1 MIRKILVLDK
11 DSGLGFDLYDDKTI
25 KVDPSLLSG
34 LVGALLLFTGTL
46 SSDLDFKR
54 ADIGTLRLSVSSMNG
69 VQYVAFSDIFDNYEF
84 VTSKVMD
91 VINLVCND
99 LTIDTLFS
107 WIPEPEIEHKIKS
120 ILVTDQFPMEKLPE
134 TYQLIDELIA
144 NGIEFETLLLGDLDD
159 GIIHVY
165 LGNREKVTLLME
177 IMSQLPIE
185 TNWIGESSLFQLND
199 RIVKEVLL
207 ISRLGKTDFFL
218 LGQAVISPEVK
229 EEAIRRFESFGSKIS
244 KLLDGNSSKMSF

>member
-1 MIRKILVLDK
+1 MIRKIIVLDK
-11 DSGLGFDLYDDKTI
+11 DSGLGFDLYDDKSI
-25 KVDPSLLSG
+25 KVDSSLLSG

-54 ADIGTLRLSVSSMNG
+54 ADIGTLRISVSNMNG
-69 VQYVAFSDIFDNYEF
+69 VQYVAFSDIFDNFEF
-84 VTSKVMD
+84 VTSKLME
-91 VINLVCND
+91 VINLVCKD

-107 WIPEPEIEHKIKS
+107 WIPDKEIEEKIKR
-120 ILVTDQFPMEKLPE
+120 ILISDQFPIDKLPE

-144 NGIEFETLLLGDLDD
+144 EGIEFETLLLGDLDD

-185 TNWIGESSLFQLND
+185 TSWIGESSAFQRND
-199 RIVKEVLL
+199 EIVKEILL
-207 ISRLGKTDFFL
+207 ISRLGSTDFFL
-218 LGQAVISPEVK
+218 LGQAVIQPDAKDETIK
-229 EEAIRRFESFGSKIS
+229 RFNAFNQKIF
-244 KLLDGNSSKMSF
+244 KLLMKT